1 MKQNSAVFA
10 NFICRFGD
18 KVLLDYAKQIVLPA
32 FTDDTLIRSYGE
44 TQYHFYEVKLVNLAK
59 RGEEPILAVVGQF
72 IKNTLLTRVQVFD
85 ESNGLI
91 HDEQSMRSAP
101 SAFFVLILNNHRLI
115 YMPETP
121 YAPDLVAFRGTAL
134 AFLRSKWNKLIDNL
148 FEASKR
154 NKEPI
159 TKVAL
164 RKLHPIPTL
173 EVVPLTDRRSL
184 AEFVKRYETL
194 RRIDFRLITPNDEID
209 ASDTLER
216 VRKLGLGLDATITR
230 VITENKDGL
239 DKEASLAAVEEAT
252 ATGNQEVI
260 LRGVDEAGNS
270 LKVANDSFELS
281 VPIGEIPNGTVAK
294 AKFLF
299 KKYIEQVDQQEINA
313 PGMNN
318 AIEKIRQLVGL
329 F

>member
-1 MKQNSAVFA
+1 MKQNNAVFA

-18 KVLLDYAKQIVLPA
+18 KVLLDYVEQIVLPA
-32 FTDDTLIRSYGE
+32 FTDDTLIRIYGE
-44 TQYHFYEVKLVNLAK
+44 TEYHFYEVQLVNLAK

-85 ESNGLI
+85 ESDGLV

-121 YAPDLVAFRGTAL
+121 YAPDLVAFKGTAL
-134 AFLRSKWNKLIDNL
+134 AFLRSKWHKLIDNL
-148 FEASKR
+148 FEVSKH
-154 NKEPI
+154 NNEKI

-164 RKLHPIPTL
+164 RKSHPTPTL

-216 VRKLGLGLDATITR
+216 VRKLGLGLDATTTK

-239 DKEASLAAVEEAT
+239 DKEASFAAVEEAT

-281 VPIGEIPNGTVAK
+281 VPIVDAPEGSIAK
-294 AKFLF
+294 AKLLF
-299 KKYIEQVDQQEINA
+299 KKYREQVDQQEINA

>member
-1 MKQNSAVFA
+1 MKQNTAVFA

-18 KVLLDYAKQIVLPA
+18 KVLLDYAEQVVLPA

-44 TQYHFYEVKLVNLAK
+44 TEYHFYEVKLVNLGK

-72 IKNTLLTRVQVFD
+72 VKNTLLTRVQVFD
-85 ESNGLI
+85 ESDGLI
-91 HDEQSMRSAP
+91 QDEQSMRSAP

-134 AFLRSKWNKLIDNL
+134 TFLRSKWNKLIDNL
-148 FEASKR
+148 FEASKHSG
-154 NKEPI
+154 EPI

-216 VRKLGLGLDATITR
+216 VRKLGLGLDAKITK

-260 LRGVDEAGNS
+260 LRGIDEAGNS

-281 VPIGEIPNGTVAK
+281 VPIMDLPDGLLAK

-299 KKYIEQVDQQEINA
+299 KKYREQVDQQEINA
-313 PGMNN
+313 PGLNN

-329 F
+329 L